1 MQECYK
7 YINPHDH
14 VFIWCREH
22 NTKPGSGDYLV
33 SFQNYTEG
41 YQSNYNYCPYCG
53 KKLKVVRKNG
63 TVA

>member
-14 VFIWCREH
+14 VFIWRREC

-33 SFQNYTEG
+33 SFQNYTES
-41 YQSNYNYCPYCG
+41 YQSNYNYFARI
-53 KKLKVVRKNG
+53 VERN
-63 TVA
+63 